1 MSIYS
6 RPYMQADSGGAEPSG
21 PSAVKRIIVTL
32 AAVYV
37 LQNVFRFWFGS
48 RFLEEYFSLSLANV
62 FSGLLHTP
70 LSYGFL
76 HAGLGGMPWH
86 LLLNCLLLFFFGRV
100 LEASLGNRK
109 LTELFLFAVVTGGFV
124 WLVIRFITS
133 PQAYL
138 IGASAGVYGVIT
150 VALFQVWRQR
160 VQLWLLPFIVEGRH
174 IFYFFFAISAFLFLF
189 GELDGTTV
197 AHSAHLG
204 GMLAGWLYHRH
215 LAHRPA
221 LSDFASWRKASARE
235 PAWVRRGAAAKSR
248 RAGRYSVNIK
258 GPANLRA
265 EVDRILDKI
274 NEKGFGAL
282 TDEEKKT
289 LDRAK
294 EELR

>member
-6 RPYMQADSGGAEPSG
+6 RPYMQADSGGYAPSG
-21 PSAVKRIIVTL
+21 PSAVKRIIIVL

-37 LQNVFRFWFGS
+37 LQNVFNFWFGS
-48 RFLEEYFSLSLANV
+48 RFLEEYFSLSLPNI
-62 FSGLLHTP
+62 FSGLLYTP
-70 LSYGFL
+70 VTYGFL

-86 LLLNCLLLFFFGRV
+86 LIINGLMLFFFGRV

-109 LTELFLFAVVTGGFV
+109 LTELFIFSIIVGGFV
-124 WLVIRFITS
+124 WLFMRFLTS

-150 VALFQVWRQR
+150 VALIQVWRQR
-160 VQLWLLPFIVEGRH
+160 IQLWLLPFVLEGRH
-174 IFYFFFAISAFLFLF
+174 LFYFFFFISAFLFLF

-204 GMLAGWLYHRH
+204 GMLGGWLYHRY
-215 LAHRPA
+215 LAPRPA
-221 LSDFASWRKASARE
+221 LSDIASWSRTSSRE
-235 PAWVRRGAAAKSR
+235 PAWTRRRTAVKARG
-248 RAGRYSVNIK
+248 AGRYSVNIGGTK
-258 GPANLRA
+258 NLRA

-274 NEKGFGAL
+274 NEKGFGSL
-282 TDEEKKT
+282 TEEEKKT

-294 EELR
+294 EDLR